1 MSQDFYNRFYQ
12 PIVVEGASTSYFSK
26 PEEGLD
32 PQLFSGN
39 SLKPNIR
46 NGLLRVL
53 FDFLNEKY
61 MHPDLWCHVWLA
73 GSGVSFQWSAQREP
87 GDLDVLIGVNYVQ
100 FRKAHPQYNGLSD
113 SQIASLLNDD
123 FRENLYPETDNWNGY
138 EVTFYVNPT
147 ATNIRTINPYA
158 AYDLTHNEWTVYPSR
173 EGAPSNPVWDEG
185 AQRDRSKAMEII
197 TRYSKGLDDVKA
209 ATSDAKRRNAEFQV
223 KQALIQGSALYA
235 DIHQGRKLAFSPS
248 GQGYADFHNYRWQA
262 GKRLGTVN
270 ALRKMY
276 DYHRD
281 AEKAKAVET
290 YGVELPDVR
299 TMIRRAATYRAQY

>member
-1 MSQDFYNRFYQ
+1 MSQDYYSNAL
-12 PIVVEGASTSYFSK
+12 PIQVQGSATSYFSS
-26 PEEGLD
+26 PGDSLD

-53 FDFLNEKY
+53 FDFLNERY
-61 MHPDLWCHVWLA
+61 MHSDLWCHVWLA
-73 GSGVSFQWSAQREP
+73 GSGVSYQWEAQREP

-113 SQIASLLNDD
+113 SQIASMLNED
-123 FRENLYPETDNWNGY
+123 FRENLYPETSDWNGY

-147 ATNIRTINPYA
+147 ATDIRTINPYA
-158 AYDLTHNEWTVYPSR
+158 AYDLTHNEWTVYPSK
-173 EGAPSNPVWDEG
+173 EGAPSNSSWDQSAE
-185 AQRDRSKAMEII
+185 RDKSKAIEII
-197 TRYSKGLDDVKA
+197 NRYGKALNDVKA

-223 KQALIQGSALYA
+223 KQSLIQGSALYA
-235 DIHQGRKLAFSPS
+235 DIHQGRKMAFSPS

-262 GKRLGTVN
+262 GKRLGTVH
-270 ALRKMY
+270 ALRSMY
-276 DYHRD
+276 DYHKES
-281 AEKAKAVET
+281 EKSKALET

-299 TMIRRAATYRAQY
+299 TMVRRAATYRNIY